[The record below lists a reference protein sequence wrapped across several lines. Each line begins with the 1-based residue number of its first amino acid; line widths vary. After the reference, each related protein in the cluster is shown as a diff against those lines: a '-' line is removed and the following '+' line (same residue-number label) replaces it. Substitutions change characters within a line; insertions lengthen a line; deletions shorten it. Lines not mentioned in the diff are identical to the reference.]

1 VSGYARIEKLGRPGV
16 YVCTDNFAKDAKSA
30 AEDVGMPRARM
41 VTVRASDYYRL
52 RGTAEGVR
60 PVAQAVIDS
69 LIDGLKR
76 PLTSEEQST
85 AAKKENLTPVS
96 VTADTYERAVQKFN
110 QVFLDN
116 HWGDGLPML
125 PPTRE
130 AVQAMLK
137 GTSRSPK
144 EVIGTVAP
152 KNGIATIEKIA
163 INSVMAGARPEYLPV
178 IIAAMEGITDPAYD
192 DLHML
197 TSTGA
202 FNFVIMVT
210 GPIAKEINMNSDMGF
225 LGQGWQA
232 NSTIGR
238 AVRLCMT
245 NMGRLWPG
253 ENDMAVTGRPSG
265 HTGYVFAENSDL
277 SPWPPFHVTQGF
289 KEEDS
294 CVTISTV
301 GSSPGATFGGG
312 AVATWTAQGMLDSIV
327 RSLLSTRAGMFTW
340 KRGGPIP
347 SPSKYILFFQ
357 PEFAL
362 ELDRMGY
369 RTRASVQKYLYER
382 AAIPYEQLT
391 PAEIATI
398 QPRIDSGEIPK
409 DRVPVFKE
417 ALKPGGK
424 LPLLDRP
431 EDLRIVVVGG
441 IPGYT
446 FSMSYFREGLYA
458 PTSDQTKLIRGATRT
473 KTGY

>member
-1 VSGYARIEKLGRPGV
+1 VSGYARIEKLGKPGV
-16 YVCTDNFAKDAKSA
+16 YVCTDNFVHDAKSA
-30 AEDVGMPRARM
+30 AEDVGMPRSRI
-41 VTVRASDYYRL
+41 VTVAAADYYRL
-52 RGTAEGVR
+52 RATAGAVK
-60 PVAQAVIDS
+60 PVAQAVIDA
-69 LIDGLKR
+69 LVDGLKR
-76 PLTSEEQST
+76 PLTAEEKST
-85 AAKKENLTPVS
+85 EPKKEVLSPVI
-96 VTADTYERAVQKFN
+96 VTADTYSLAFEKFN

-116 HWGDGLPML
+116 HWGDGLPMV

-130 AVQAMLK
+130 AVQAMLR
-137 GTSRSPK
+137 GTIRSPG

-163 INSVMAGARPEYLPV
+163 INAVMAGAKSEYLPV

-202 FNFVIMVT
+202 FNLAIMVS
-210 GPIAKEINMNSDMGF
+210 GPIAKEINMNSGMGF

-245 NMGRLWPG
+245 NMGRLWTG

-265 HTGYVFAENSDL
+265 HTGYVFAENHDL
-277 SPWPPFHVTQGF
+277 SPWEPFHVTQGF
-289 KEEDS
+289 KAEDS

-301 GSSPGATFGGG
+301 NSSPGTSFGGG
-312 AVATWTAQGMLDSIV
+312 AVATWTAQGILDNIV
-327 RSLLSTRAGMFTW
+327 RSLLNTRGGMRGW
-340 KRGGPIP
+340 KRGGPVP

-357 PEFAL
+357 PEFAI
-362 ELDRMGY
+362 ELAGMGY
-369 RTRASVQKYLYER
+369 TRASVQKYLYER
-382 AAIPYEQLT
+382 ATIPYEQLT

-398 QPRIDSGEIPK
+398 QPRIDSGEIPQ
-409 DRVPVFKE
+409 DRVVVFRE

-458 PTSDQTKLIRGATRT
+458 PTSDQTKLIRGATLT
-473 KTGY
+473 KAGR

>member
-1 VSGYARIEKLGRPGV
+1 VSGYSRIERLGKPGV
-16 YVCTDNFAKDAKSA
+16 FVCTDNFAQDARSA
-30 AEDVGMPRARM
+30 AEDVGMPRARI
-41 VTVRASDYYRL
+41 VTVAASDYYRL
-52 RGTAEGVR
+52 RESAEKVK
-60 PVAQAVIDS
+60 PVAQAVIDD
-69 LIDGLKR
+69 LINGLKR
-76 PLTSEEQST
+76 PLTLQERST
-85 AAKKENLTPVS
+85 APKKEVLAPIS
-96 VTADTYERAVQKFN
+96 VTAESYEIAVRKLN
-110 QVFLDN
+110 DIFLEN
-116 HWGDGLPML
+116 HWGDGLPL
-125 PPTRE
+125 VPPTQE

-137 GTSRSPK
+137 GTSRSPG

-163 INSVMAGARPEYLPV
+163 INAVMAGARPEYLPV

-202 FNFVIMVT
+202 FNLAIMVS
-210 GPIAKEINMNSDMGF
+210 GPIAKEINVNSGIGF

-238 AVRLCMT
+238 AVRLCLT

-253 ENDMAVTGRPSG
+253 ENDMAVTGRPSP
-265 HTGYVFAENSDL
+265 HTFYVFAENQDL
-277 SPWPPFHVTQGF
+277 SPWDPFHVTQGF
-289 KEEDS
+289 KAEDS

-301 GSSPGATFGGG
+301 GSSPGASYGGG

-327 RSLLSTRAGMFTW
+327 RSLLNTRGGMRIW
-340 KRGGPIP
+340 KRGGPVP

-362 ELDRMGY
+362 ELDRLGY
-369 RTRASVQKYLYER
+369 TRASVQKYLYER
-382 AAIPYEQLT
+382 ATIPYEQLT

-458 PTSDQTKLIRGATRT
+458 PTSDQTKLVKGATLT
-473 KTGY
+473 KAGR

>member
-1 VSGYARIEKLGRPGV
+1 VLAPI
-16 YVCTDNFAKDAKSA
+16 
-30 AEDVGMPRARM
+30 
-41 VTVRASDYYRL
+41 
-52 RGTAEGVR
+52 
-60 PVAQAVIDS
+60 
-69 LIDGLKR
+69 
-76 PLTSEEQST
+76 
-85 AAKKENLTPVS
+85 S
-96 VTADTYERAVQKFN
+96 VTAESYEIAVRKFN
-110 QVFLDN
+110 DIFLEN
-116 HWGDGLPML
+116 HWGDGLPL
-125 PPTRE
+125 VPPTQE

-137 GTSRSPK
+137 GTSRSPG

-163 INSVMAGARPEYLPV
+163 INAVMAGARPEYLPV

-202 FNFVIMVT
+202 FNLAIMVS
-210 GPIAKEINMNSDMGF
+210 GPIAKEINVNSGIGF

-238 AVRLCMT
+238 AVRLCVT

-253 ENDMAVTGRPSG
+253 ENDMAVTGRPSP
-265 HTGYVFAENSDL
+265 HTFYVFAENQDL
-277 SPWPPFHVTQGF
+277 SPWDPFHVTQGF
-289 KEEDS
+289 KAEDS

-301 GSSPGATFGGG
+301 GSSPGASYGGG

-327 RSLLSTRAGMFTW
+327 RSLLNTRGGMRIW
-340 KRGGPIP
+340 KRGGPVP

-362 ELDRMGY
+362 ELDRLGY
-369 RTRASVQKYLYER
+369 TRASVQKYLYER
-382 AAIPYEQLT
+382 ATIPYEQLT

-398 QPRIDSGEIPK
+398 QPRIDSGEIPQ

-417 ALKPGGK
+417 ALMPGGK

-458 PTSDQTKLIRGATRT
+458 PTSDQTKLVKGATLT
-473 KTGY
+473 KAGR